1 MLSTVLYRRSFRP
14 AEHAAPPRQA
24 GARKPKSVM
33 SITELCNERRDAL
46 LPRWTELFFAAY
58 PLTSPGFL
66 RTQTDPF
73 ANPVGRIVRES
84 LPVLYDAAAGNDA
97 DPDAV
102 NRALADLMRLRAV
115 QDMSPSQAIGP
126 IFLLKT
132 LLREAVLPDVL
143 RQGSDDTKDSGRA
156 AHLNE
161 YLAAESRVDSLGLMA
176 LDLYAGDR
184 EKVFNLRVEEIKR
197 SQSQIVRWAALRQ
210 NGADSVGEPLR

>member
-1 MLSTVLYRRSFRP
+1 
-14 AEHAAPPRQA
+14 
-24 GARKPKSVM
+24 M
-33 SITELCNERRDAL
+33 SITELCNEQRAAL

-58 PLTSPGFL
+58 PLSSPGFL

-73 ANPVGRIVRES
+73 ANPVGRIVRDS
-84 LPVLYDAAAGNDA
+84 LPVLYDAVAGNDA

-102 NRALADLMRLRAV
+102 THALADLVRLRAV
-115 QDMSPSQAIGP
+115 QDMPPAKAIGP
-126 IFLLKT
+126 VFLLKT
-132 LLREAVLPDVL
+132 LLREVVLPEVL
-143 RQGSDDTKDSGRA
+143 RMTSGDTGDNGDNGPA

-197 SQSQIVRWAALRQ
+197 SQSQIVRWATLRQ
-210 NGADSVGEPLR
+210 DTADGTGSPVC